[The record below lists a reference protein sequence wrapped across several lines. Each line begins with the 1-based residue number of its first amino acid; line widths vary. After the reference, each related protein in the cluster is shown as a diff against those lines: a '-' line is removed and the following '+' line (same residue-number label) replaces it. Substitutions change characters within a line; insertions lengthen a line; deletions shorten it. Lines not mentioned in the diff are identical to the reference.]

1 MFERLKWLIPALTLL
16 AAMVLLS
23 ASSRRQPG
31 VASPSLAMEII
42 GPLERVLNA
51 SADRVGN
58 FWGDYLGLVKVR
70 QENKALLELLAQQER
85 VLGELGE
92 YKAANERLT
101 ALLGLREAYP
111 HLAMKSAHVLA
122 WEPGPWF
129 RAVVVSIGSG
139 DGVAVGQP
147 VIHNQGVVGRVVEVS
162 PNYAR
167 VLLASDFNSSIDAFI
182 QRTRAVGILSGQNAR
197 PMAMKY
203 VRKDEDVRPGD
214 LVVTS
219 GLGGYFPRGL
229 PLGTVSR
236 VNRQNAD
243 IFMDVEVIPLV
254 AFDRLEEVMVVVN
267 QGPPVDWLSLSP
279 ALRPLLE
286 DALQSSR
293 PQAAPE
299 APAETGE

>member
-1 MFERLKWLIPALTLL
+1 MFERLKWLIPAITLL
-16 AAMVLLS
+16 AALIILS
-23 ASSRRQPG
+23 ASSRRPPG
-31 VASPSLAMEII
+31 ASSTSLVLEIV
-42 GPLERVLNA
+42 GPVENVLSY
-51 SADRVGN
+51 SARRVGD
-58 FWGDYLGLVKVR
+58 FWSNYLALVNVR
-70 QENKALLELLAQQER
+70 QENRNLQELIAQQDKALREI
-85 VLGELGE
+85 GEF
-92 YKAANERLT
+92 KTANERLT
-101 ALLGLREAYP
+101 ALLGLKEAYP
-111 HLAMKSAHVLA
+111 YLEMKAAYVLA

-129 RAVVVSIGSG
+129 RAIVISQGSS
-139 DGVAVGQP
+139 DGLAIGQP

-243 IFMDVEVIPLV
+243 IFMEVDVLPQVT
-254 AFDRLEEVMVVVN
+254 FDRLEEVLVVIN
-267 QGPPVDWLSLSP
+267 QGPPVDWLSLAP
-279 ALRPLLE
+279 GLRPLLE
-286 DALQSSR
+286 DAE
-293 PQAAPE
+293 E
-299 APAETGE
+299 ALHQLESMPKTETVN